1 MRRSAQLIRFA
12 LVGSCRVCQGHG
24 CCVAGCPEPK
34 SPSAAFC
41 TRHIVQ
47 RTTPLAPTEG
57 NTGAVTP
64 PNDPQREAAGGPD
77 HDDAGMHVLYS
88 SNAGGYVPD
97 RAGGAHQG
105 GEDAN
110 YATPAN
116 DSDGDG
122 LYDGVA
128 THPDEHAEGGP
139 PGRSSLGGNAPTRR
153 RHVCLRARV
162 FVHSQ

>member
-1 MRRSAQLIRFA
+1 MSGRARGVGQS
-12 LVGSCRVCQGHG
+12 LVPVPLRLLGLLLPT
-24 CCVAGCPEPK
+24 AG
-34 SPSAAFC
+34 
-41 TRHIVQ
+41 
-47 RTTPLAPTEG
+47 
-57 NTGAVTP
+57 
-64 PNDPQREAAGGPD
+64 
-77 HDDAGMHVLYS
+77 AGMHVLYS

-110 YATPAN
+110 YATPAF
-116 DSDGDG
+116 DGDGDG
-122 LYDGVA
+122 LYDGIA